1 MAGSREPVFTN
12 DEKVPPIE
20 STPSTKAPSTDNAQN
35 YMLAEIIKSVSPS
48 PTTMLNLVMQ
58 LGAHQ
63 PRWDDMALP
72 PGSFELARENRSR
85 RLLTL
90 FPGRSVNACR
100 AAFEELKRSSGYSP
114 LSQTTAP
121 QTPLSAPIGP
131 LRRPWQLETTTSYA
145 SAPPGRQLLPKTKSE
160 GQAGV
165 MAASQSSTTPG
176 GQAKRKRG
184 RPTKA
189 EAQAKAESS
198 AAASAGSL
206 VRRESA
212 ITPRVANPG
221 PSAAPSPALG
231 PASAPA
237 TIASPSV
244 EPQPQPQP
252 KPSLPPT
259 NRVPISAMITTPTT
273 QKTSSH
279 SGSSSGKRRRRK
291 SMRSE
296 QDDPREVQSE
306 PIPMGPAL
314 QQRPQHQTYPYPHYE
329 SPYSRIEPDE
339 TPARGPGMRHY
350 DDPLPGI
357 PIGARLPPTPLPG
370 SHPSSYPGSHPGSYS
385 ASHPGSHPASQPGS
399 HPGSHPGYGPGPAHG
414 DSHSRHSSRPP
425 SR

>member
-1 MAGSREPVFTN
+1 
-12 DEKVPPIE
+12 
-20 STPSTKAPSTDNAQN
+20 
-35 YMLAEIIKSVSPS
+35 MLAEIIKSVSPS

-72 PGSFELARENRSR
+72 PGTSESTLKNGSGRV
-85 RLLTL
+85 LTI

-100 AAFEELKRSSGYSP
+100 AAFEDLKRSSGYSP

-131 LRRPWQLETTTSYA
+131 LRRPWQLETATSYA

-165 MAASQSSTTPG
+165 MVMSQSSATPG
-176 GQAKRKRG
+176 NQTKRKRG

-189 EAQAKAESS
+189 EAQAKAAESS
-198 AAASAGSL
+198 AAAAAGTL

-244 EPQPQPQP
+244 EPQS

-273 QKTSSH
+273 QKTSSR

-296 QDDPREVQSE
+296 QDDPREAQSE
-306 PIPMGPAL
+306 PIPMGPA
-314 QQRPQHQTYPYPHYE
+314 QPQHSQHHPYPYPHYE
-329 SPYSRIEPDE
+329 SPYGRIEPDE
-339 TPARGPGMRHY
+339 TPARATGMRHY

-357 PIGARLPPTPLPG
+357 SIGSRLPPTTLPVSNPVSHSG
-370 SHPSSYPGSHPGSYS
+370 SHSGGHS
-385 ASHPGSHPASQPGS
+385 ASHSASHSGNP
-399 HPGSHPGYGPGPAHG
+399 PGSHPGYGPGPTRG
-414 DSHSRHSSRPP
+414 DSHLHQSSRPP

>member
-1 MAGSREPVFTN
+1 MGRYGSATR
-12 DEKVPPIE
+12 
-20 STPSTKAPSTDNAQN
+20 
-35 YMLAEIIKSVSPS
+35 SVSIDIGKLIK
-48 PTTMLNLVMQ
+48 TRV
-58 LGAHQ
+58 
-63 PRWDDMALP
+63 
-72 PGSFELARENRSR
+72 
-85 RLLTL
+85 LTL
-90 FPGRSVNACR
+90 FSGRSVNACR

-131 LRRPWQLETTTSYA
+131 LRRPWQLETTNSYA

-165 MAASQSSTTPG
+165 MAMSQSSTTPG

-189 EAQAKAESS
+189 EAQAKAAESS
-198 AAASAGSL
+198 VAAASGSL
-206 VRRESA
+206 VGRESA

-221 PSAAPSPALG
+221 PSTAPSPALG

-296 QDDPREVQSE
+296 QDDAREVHSE

-314 QQRPQHQTYPYPHYE
+314 QQRPQHQSYPYPHYE
-329 SPYSRIEPDE
+329 SI
-339 TPARGPGMRHY
+339 A
-350 DDPLPGI
+350 
-357 PIGARLPPTPLPG
+357 G
-370 SHPSSYPGSHPGSYS
+370 S
-385 ASHPGSHPASQPGS
+385 SQRRRRREDLECDITTTLC
-399 HPGSHPGYGPGPAHG
+399 PGYRLERDYHQ
-414 DSHSRHSSRPP
+414 RPCLEAILAAIQEVIQGVILEATLGAIL
-425 SR
+425 RVILGAILGAILEVTQDMGQVRGMEIAIRANRVDRQVDRI

>member
-12 DEKVPPIE
+12 DEKVLAISLHYPLPP
-20 STPSTKAPSTDNAQN
+20 PSTDDIQN

-63 PRWDDMALP
+63 PKWDDMALP
-72 PGSFELARENRSR
+72 PGTFES
-85 RLLTL
+85 TL
-90 FPGRSVNACR
+90 KKIDQDAFSHFFPGRSVNACR
-100 AAFEELKRSSGYSP
+100 AAFEDLKRSSGYSP

-131 LRRPWQLETTTSYA
+131 LRRPWQLETATSYA
-145 SAPPGRQLLPKTKSE
+145 SAPPPGRQLLPKTKSE

-165 MAASQSSTTPG
+165 MVMSQSSATPG
-176 GQAKRKRG
+176 GQTKRKRG

-189 EAQAKAESS
+189 EAQAKAAEST
-198 AAASAGSL
+198 AAAAAGTL

-212 ITPRVANPG
+212 ITPRVTNPG
-221 PSAAPSPALG
+221 PSTAPSPALG

-244 EPQPQPQP
+244 EPQPKLP
-252 KPSLPPT
+252 LPPT

-296 QDDPREVQSE
+296 QDEARDSQSE
-306 PIPMGPAL
+306 PIPMGPA
-314 QQRPQHQTYPYPHYE
+314 QQQQQHPQHQQYPYPHYE
-329 SPYSRIEPDE
+329 SPYSRIEPDD
-339 TPARGPGMRHY
+339 TPARATGIRHY
-350 DDPLPGI
+350 EDPLPGI

-370 SHPSSYPGSHPGSYS
+370 SHSGSHPGSHS
-385 ASHPGSHPASQPGS
+385 SNHPSS

-414 DSHSRHSSRPP
+414 DSHSHQSSRPP

>member
-1 MAGSREPVFTN
+1 MAGSRESVFTN
-12 DEKVPPIE
+12 DEKVWEISSHHPP
-20 STPSTKAPSTDNAQN
+20 SSTDNAQN

-48 PTTMLNLVMQ
+48 PITMLNLVMQ

-72 PGSFELARENRSR
+72 PGSFELTLDIWSR
-85 RLLTL
+85 FVLTL

-145 SAPPGRQLLPKTKSE
+145 SAPPGRQLLPKTKFE

-165 MAASQSSTTPG
+165 MAMSQSSTTPG

-189 EAQAKAESS
+189 EAQAKAAESS
-198 AAASAGSL
+198 AAAASGSL
-206 VRRESA
+206 IRRESA

-296 QDDPREVQSE
+296 HDDAREVQSE

-314 QQRPQHQTYPYPHYE
+314 QQRPQHQSYPYPHYE
-329 SPYSRIEPDE
+329 SPYSRIEPEE

-350 DDPLPGI
+350 DDPLPGV
-357 PIGARLPPTPLPG
+357 PIGARLPPTPMPG
-370 SHPSSYPGSHPGSYS
+370 SHPSSYPGSHPGSHS
-385 ASHPGSHPASQPGS
+385 VSRPGSYPSSHPAS

-414 DSHSRHSSRPP
+414 DSHSRQSSRPP